1 MRRTRYGR
9 NRRTKPFLQQRTR
22 PGGGRRQ
29 RPSRGAGRASPAG
42 RADPSSQSSGP
53 ASLPPPPLAR
63 RPSAVPVPAQGQ
75 PAVPAA
81 HGRTRS
87 HGSCPVASPASQVR
101 AAPFS
106 DAWGR
111 GRGRARHR
119 ARRHRGSTAA
129 RQRRGQAPA
138 AAARRRPPP
147 FQEPC
152 PIGSRGRAR
161 LLPSLTAS
169 RRTPPAFTSRR
180 SARSL
185 LPAAGTGELLGGG
198 RSGGGCAE
206 LAAGTQCRSPS
217 GRGRTAGRRLRSAP
231 RRPLLLSSLPPPS
244 ARARTRSAAQ
254 AGRPRPRGGVRP
266 PVSRGAARGARCG
279 ARPPQRC
286 FTLGAKSGGA
296 PRARG

>member
-22 PGGGRRQ
+22 PGGSRRQ

-87 HGSCPVASPASQVR
+87 HSSCPVASPASQVR

-106 DAWGR
+106 DAW

-129 RQRRGQAPA
+129 RQRRGQATA

-217 GRGRTAGRRLRSAP
+217 GRGKTAP
-231 RRPLLLSSLPPPS
+231 RRAAPPR
-244 ARARTRSAAQ
+244 RARSAAPRVPGGL
-254 AGRPRPRGGVRP
+254 ARP
-266 PVSRGAARGARCG
+266 ARCG
-279 ARPPQRC
+279 RGR
-286 FTLGAKSGGA
+286 LGGGA
-296 PRARG
+296 VLRGGPAGVS